1 MKFKKVLWTALGCV
15 GLGLGAVGVVVHP
28 SAVVSLFVV
37 GTGWL
42 CGEASEKL
50 HRWCFNTR
58 LYKNNLE
65 SYVQGRGMTWR
76 TKRRIIL
83 TVTLLMAF
91 GFAMML
97 RKELYVPC
105 AILAG
110 VWVFHLLY
118 FAIAGQNAAGAGIG
132 RRRCPLR
139 HLLWPWELREVL
151 HRGSAGVVL
160 AKMVP
165 VQLGGADHFCCGPQ
179 HF

>member
-15 GLGLGAVGVVVHP
+15 GLGLGAVGVVVPLLP
-28 SAVVSLFVV
+28 SFPFLLLALV
-37 GTGWL
+37 GF
-42 CGEASEKL
+42 AKSSEKL
-50 HRWCFNTR
+50 HHWFLNTR

-105 AILAG
+105 VILAG
-110 VWVFHLLY
+110 AWVFHLLY
-118 FAIAGQNAAGAGIG
+118 FA
-132 RRRCPLR
+132 LR
-139 HLLWPWELREVL
+139 VKTLREPE
-151 HRGSAGVVL
+151 SAG
-160 AKMVP
+160 
-165 VQLGGADHFCCGPQ
+165 
-179 HF
+179 

>member
-1 MKFKKVLWTALGCV
+1 MKFKKVLWTALSCV
-15 GLGLGAVGVVVHP
+15 GLGLGAVGVVVPLLP
-28 SAVVSLFVV
+28 SFPFAKS
-37 GTGWL
+37 
-42 CGEASEKL
+42 SEKL
-50 HRWCFNTR
+50 HRWFLNTR

-118 FAIAGQNAAGAGIG
+118 FA
-132 RRRCPLR
+132 LR
-139 HLLWPWELREVL
+139 VKTLREPE
-151 HRGSAGVVL
+151 SAG
-160 AKMVP
+160 
-165 VQLGGADHFCCGPQ
+165 GGAP
-179 HF
+179 